1 MKSRALLLVFF
12 VGLLPGPLAGQD
24 AVALSQQACDA
35 GDLMSCN
42 VLGLMYGAGADVP
55 WDGAR
60 AASLFQR
67 ACDGGLMLGCTH
79 LGLLYQNGSGVTRDL
94 ATAVFLYERA
104 CEGGDMLGCATLGV
118 NYEQGEGVTQDAV
131 RAVNLYERACAGREM
146 LGCTNLG
153 GMYRTGRGV
162 TQDLGAAA
170 SLYWLACDGGVIP
183 SCLNLAVSYER
194 GDGVA
199 QDVSIAVV
207 LYQRACES
215 GVTLAC
221 DRIGVTYEPPE
232 ADVASADGFGRAGWV
247 VDIETRDPLDE
258 AIVEIPELGIR
269 VITDATGRVE
279 FPDLPTGRHRLRVER
294 VNYQA
299 MEGDLDVPEDRE
311 FLLPLDRTVIGDLD
325 APGRIVGRV
334 VEGGREY
341 GVSSVD
347 ITVLT
352 STPVNTLSDPQGR
365 FSLTDVE
372 PGLVEVRF
380 ERLGYAARRAT
391 VIVQPDRTVEI
402 AASMSARPIELDPI
416 AVVVRPRVLEQN
428 GFYQRALTSWGS
440 QLTRK
445 DLDSIDPIFISD
457 LFRRLPGVRVEGGQV
472 MGRSTGFGDV
482 CQLRIFLD
490 GLPMDGWDF
499 DSIPPDFLEAM
510 EVYQGLGTPIQYGPG
525 CGVVLFWSRTGG

>member
-1 MKSRALLLVFF
+1 MKSKALLLAFF
-12 VGLLPGPLAGQD
+12 VSLLPRPSAGQD
-24 AVALSQQACDA
+24 AVALQQACDA
-35 GDLMSCN
+35 GDMLSCST
-42 VLGLMYGAGADVP
+42 LGLMYGAGKDVT

-67 ACDGGLMLGCTH
+67 ACDGGFIQGCTH
-79 LGLLYQNGSGVTRDL
+79 LGLLYQNGAGVTQDL
-94 ATAVFLYERA
+94 TSAVFLYERA
-104 CEGGDMLGCATLGV
+104 CDGGDMVGCATLGV
-118 NYEQGEGVTQDAV
+118 SYERGEGVTQDAV
-131 RAVNLYERACAGREM
+131 RAVSLYERACSGREM

-153 GMYRTGRGV
+153 SMYRTGRGV

-247 VDIETRDPLDE
+247 VDTETRDPLNE

-311 FLLPLDRTVIGDLD
+311 FLLPLDRTLIGDLD

-334 VEGGREY
+334 LEGGREY

-352 STPVNTLSDPQGR
+352 STPVNTISDPQGR
-365 FSLTDVE
+365 FSLTGVE
-372 PGLVEVRF
+372 PGLVDVRF

-440 QLTRK
+440 QLARK

-472 MGRSTGFGDV
+472 IGRSTGFGDI

-490 GLPMDGWDF
+490 GLPMEGWDF

-510 EVYQGLGTPIQYGPG
+510 EVYQGLGTPIQYGPA